1 LHVVRLA
8 GRTPRN
14 DRKSHSSTVS
24 TFNAIYMPDES
35 EIPSEIPQQLSPRA
49 GKPRNN
55 VLVASSLFAA
65 FIIILGAV
73 VYQNSRYYSKGS
85 SPATPSATASP
96 TPAAIGAAANLS
108 FKQQFELAIQKR
120 NATICT
126 EAIPL
131 FAAAL
136 ADGTTLSKDDQARA
150 WFWKALC
157 EYELKQNAA
166 ALASFQAVKNM
177 GLSMATSVDVWTKF
191 AGQK

>member
-1 LHVVRLA
+1 MTGRAILLQSQLLMPFTCPTNPKFQAKFPNNCRPAQASRGTMCLSRVLYSRLLSSSSA
-8 GRTPRN
+8 PLYIKTRAIIRRAAHLPR
-14 DRKSHSSTVS
+14 R
-24 TFNAIYMPDES
+24 
-35 EIPSEIPQQLSPRA
+35 
-49 GKPRNN
+49 
-55 VLVASSLFAA
+55 VLRQAL
-65 FIIILGAV
+65 
-73 VYQNSRYYSKGS
+73 
-85 SPATPSATASP
+85 P
-96 TPAAIGAAANLS
+96 PAAIGAAANLS

-150 WFWKALC
+150 WFWKGLC

-177 GLSMATSVDVWTKF
+177 GLSMATSVDVWIKF